1 MRACPKRQYSALA
14 QLVEQ
19 MTVNHWVAGSSPAGG
34 AKYSK
39 KASAL
44 AEAFL
49 FSAEPISEQFRPLP
63 RSAGAIQAHIFYS
76 TASGAEPATIL
87 TKMSA

>member
-1 MRACPKRQYSALA
+1 
-14 QLVEQ
+14 
-19 MTVNHWVAGSSPAGG
+19 
-34 AKYSK
+34 
-39 KASAL
+39 
-44 AEAFL
+44 L